1 MKKPLFKWMMAV
13 ALFTFAAAS
22 CSKDD
27 DDGGNGNEEELIT
40 TLEVTAAESGS
51 AIISKFIFRDLDGPG
66 GANPSV
72 FDSMIL
78 NSNRNYAIS
87 LRFLNESVNPA
98 EDITLEVVN
107 EANDHQ
113 VYYEPGAVNIIAL
126 NLNSDGVGLPLGT
139 TCNWNTGGPAK
150 GTLKITLKHKPGIK
164 LAGDPVSKGETD
176 IEVNFGVRLK

>member
-1 MKKPLFKWMMAV
+1 MKKPIFKWMMAV
-13 ALFTFAAAS
+13 TLFSVVITS
-22 CSKDD
+22 CGKDD
-27 DDGGNGNEEELIT
+27 DQPGTGNEEELIT

-66 GANPSV
+66 GANPGV
-72 FDSMIL
+72 FDSIIL
-78 NSNRNYAIS
+78 NANRNYAVS
-87 LRFLNESVNPA
+87 LRFLNESVSPA
-98 EDITLEVVN
+98 DDITVEVVD

-113 VYYEPGAVNIIAL
+113 VYYEPGVVTINTL

-139 TCNWNTGGPAK
+139 TCNWNAGAPGK
-150 GTLKITLKHKPGIK
+150 GTMKITLKHKPGIK